1 MEHKFKHAIAVGY
14 TLTEDSG
21 DVEDVHLIIPSLER
35 AVTYRGATRGKDSS
49 KLPVCGAVANF
60 ITKNSDVL
68 FDPVFVGF
76 GLPSFL
82 SVLGM
87 GCARSSS
94 YLCPSV
100 WLPIGKEERFD
111 LLPVLGGSPAAVLS
125 SLGAQFSGE
134 DKKAFDKITKG
145 WKPYKD
151 AEDDGKIA
159 FLLGS
164 LFRVWG

>member
-1 MEHKFKHAIAVGY
+1 MEHKFKQAIAVGY
-14 TLTEDSG
+14 TLTEDSN

-35 AVTYRGATRGKDSS
+35 AVTYRAASRGKDSS
-49 KLPVCGAVANF
+49 KLPVCGAVATF
-60 ITKNSDVL
+60 ITKNSESLV
-68 FDPVFVGF
+68 DPVFVGF

-82 SVLGM
+82 SVLGL

-94 YLCPSV
+94 YWCPSV
-100 WLPIGKEERFD
+100 WLPMGKEEKFA
-111 LLPVLGGSPAAVLS
+111 LLPVLGDSPATVLS

-134 DKKAFDKITKG
+134 DKKSFDKLTKS

-151 AEDDGKIA
+151 AEIDGKLA
-159 FLLGS
+159 LLLGS

>member
-1 MEHKFKHAIAVGY
+1 MWNINLSMRLPWGIRSQRILATSK
-14 TLTEDSG
+14 
-21 DVEDVHLIIPSLER
+21 
-35 AVTYRGATRGKDSS
+35 TYRGATRGKDSS

>member
-14 TLTEDSG
+14 TLTEDSN

-35 AVTYRGATRGKDSS
+35 AVTYRAASRGKDSS

-60 ITKNSDVL
+60 ITKNSESLV
-68 FDPVFVGF
+68 DPVFVGF

-82 SVLGM
+82 SVLGL

-100 WLPIGKEERFD
+100 WLPMGKEEKFD
-111 LLPVLGGSPAAVLS
+111 LLPVLGDSPATVLS

-134 DKKAFDKITKG
+134 DKKSFDKLTKS

-151 AEDDGKIA
+151 AEIDGKLA
-159 FLLGS
+159 LLLGS

>member
-100 WLPIGKEERFD
+100 WLPLGKEERFD